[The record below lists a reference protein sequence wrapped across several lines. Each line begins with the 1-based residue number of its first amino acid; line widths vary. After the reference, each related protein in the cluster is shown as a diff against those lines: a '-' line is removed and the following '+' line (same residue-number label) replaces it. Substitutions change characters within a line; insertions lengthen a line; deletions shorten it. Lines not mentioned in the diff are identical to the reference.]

1 MEFNRKCLILTA
13 CIFITT
19 ITTTVHADQAPIINN
34 NVNNGS
40 GGSAP
45 CYNGMSPGPAP
56 SGIRPGTYVTRNAD
70 GSSNTQYTTGDKQPY
85 IVDNN
90 CNQQNIQPYVQP
102 IIPGPRR

>member
-1 MEFNRKCLILTA
+1 MELKTIKSVGFATILGLVVMSSA
-13 CIFITT
+13 N
-19 ITTTVHADQAPIINN
+19 ADQAPIINN
-34 NVNNGS
+34 NVNGGS
-40 GGSAP
+40 GGNTP

-56 SGIRPGTYVTRNAD
+56 SGIRPGTYVNRNAD

-90 CNQQNIQPYVQP
+90 CQQQNIQPYVQP